1 MKRTALL
8 LLSLILV
15 FCLSAC
21 SGSAQSATEP
31 AGNSQSAERVQDAT
45 DSNENGQPVE
55 QEQDAVSP
63 NEESPSAEQGQGVT
77 GSKGNSLP
85 AEHNGNTDNHKSNNS
100 DTSTTM
106 DSTSG
111 DQIDTN
117 TENTGKVLVAF
128 FSRTGENYG
137 VGVIEKGNTHIIADM
152 IAAEMDA
159 DTFEIARVTPYPE
172 AYRDC
177 TDEAQTE
184 KSANAR
190 PELTATVDNFDD
202 YDVIFLGYPIWWS
215 DMPMPVYTFLES
227 YDFSGKTVIPFCTHA
242 GSGLSG
248 TVQTLKNKLTGATV
262 LDGLAIAGTTAQ
274 NSQDEAKQAV
284 LDWLEKLDVKE

>member
-21 SGSAQSATEP
+21 SGNTQSTVEP
-31 AGNSQSAERVQDAT
+31 KADSQSAE
-45 DSNENGQPVE
+45 
-55 QEQDAVSP
+55 QEQIATGSENTDL
-63 NEESPSAEQGQGVT
+63 SAEQD
-77 GSKGNSLP
+77 GNAS
-85 AEHNGNTDNHKSNNS
+85 NGTTDNS
-100 DTSTTM
+100 DVSTPVDNPLDAQTE
-106 DSTSG
+106 SAAGSG
-111 DQIDTN
+111 K
-117 TENTGKVLVAF
+117 KVLVAF

-137 VGVIEKGNTHIIADM
+137 VGVIGKGNTHIIADM

-184 KSANAR
+184 KSTNAR
-190 PELTATVDNFDD
+190 PELTAAVDNFDD

-248 TVQTLKNKLTGATV
+248 TVQTLKNKLTDATV

-274 NSQDEAKQAV
+274 NSQDEARQSV
-284 LDWLEKLDVKE
+284 LDWLEKLGVKE